1 MNTSIA
7 DASKRKWGG
16 RRMPNTLSGEQ
27 QPQIKE
33 NRSKSGDLGKR
44 KKEEVIAVSG
54 PVFGNIQKF
63 VK

>member
-1 MNTSIA
+1 
-7 DASKRKWGG
+7 
-16 RRMPNTLSGEQ
+16 MPNTLSGEQ